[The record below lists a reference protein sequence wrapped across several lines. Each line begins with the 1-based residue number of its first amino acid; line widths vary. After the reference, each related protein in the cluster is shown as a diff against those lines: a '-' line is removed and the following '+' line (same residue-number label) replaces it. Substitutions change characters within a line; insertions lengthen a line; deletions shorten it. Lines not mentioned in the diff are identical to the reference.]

1 VKKKLL
7 DYLGN
12 AVYVGLFII
21 SIIVVIVL
29 HCLNFIDTEKI
40 TWTSIS
46 SGLIAIIGLILFYE
60 RLKNQ
65 GEQVRI
71 QGKQVQIQGEQIQIQ
86 IKQRVDER
94 FNSAINL
101 LGSSETSART
111 NAVYTLHELAL
122 EDDRYCQQIV
132 QILCSHIRS
141 KTNEEAYQETH
152 KERPSN
158 EIQTTLNLLFKKHK
172 HGLYAQDFAKQ
183 EDFPWA
189 DLSHAYLVK
198 ADFRYA
204 QCQGASFKYAQCQG
218 ADFEYAQCQGA
229 DFRDAQCQ
237 GANFRDAQCQGANFD
252 LAQCQEVN
260 FYRAQCQ
267 GASFKSAECQGAN
280 FRDAQCQGAD
290 FWVAQCQ
297 GASFRY
303 AQCQGADF
311 ISAKCQ
317 GVYTLKEVYSQ
328 ELSSRI
334 GEDTEFETLQ
344 LEGKIDKDVIKN
356 IENAKNYF
364 SDSKYRVI
372 QAIIQYNKSKEPKY
386 GTPEDCITGILE
398 NSEQLQSIIEKDW
411 EKLEQLN
418 KKQHD

>member
-1 VKKKLL
+1 MKKKLL
-7 DYLGN
+7 DYLGKLKEN
-12 AVYVGLFII
+12 AVYVGLFIT

-46 SGLIAIIGLILFYE
+46 SGVIAIIGLILFYE

-141 KTNEEAYQETH
+141 KTNEAAYQETH

-158 EIQTTLNLLFKKHK
+158 EIQTTLNLLFNEHK
-172 HGLYAQDFAKQ
+172 YSLYAQDFAKVAG
-183 EDFPWA
+183 FPRA
-189 DLSHAYLVK
+189 DLSHAYLVGASFGLAWCQGASFK
-198 ADFRYA
+198 GA
-204 QCQGASFKYAQCQG
+204 QCQGASFGFAQCQG
-218 ADFEYAQCQGA
+218 ADFWGAQCQGA
-229 DFRDAQCQ
+229 DFRNAECQ
-237 GANFRDAQCQGANFD
+237 GADFF
-252 LAQCQEVN
+252 
-260 FYRAQCQ
+260 FAQCQ
-267 GASFKSAECQGAN
+267 GASFEG
-280 FRDAQCQGAD
+280 
-290 FWVAQCQ
+290 AQCQ
-297 GASFRY
+297 GASFRS
-303 AQCQGADF
+303 ARCQGASFGLAWCQGASFEGTQCQGAY
-311 ISAKCQ
+311 A
-317 GVYTLKEVYSQ
+317 LKEFYSQ
-328 ELSSRI
+328 TLSSRI
-334 GEDTEFETLQ
+334 DRNTEFKFLQ
-344 LEGKIDKDVIKN
+344 LEGEIDKNVIKN
-356 IENAKNYF
+356 IENSKNYLNDF
-364 SDSKYRVI
+364 KYEEI
-372 QAIIQYNKSKEPKY
+372 QEIIKDNTGKKTRY

-398 NSEQLQSIIEKDW
+398 NSEQLQAIIKKDW
-411 EKLEQLN
+411 KLSLCFF
-418 KKQHD
+418 D

>member
-1 VKKKLL
+1 MKKKLL
-7 DYLGN
+7 NFLSKL
-12 AVYVGLFII
+12 YVGLFITL
-21 SIIVVIVL
+21 IIVVLYCFDYI
-29 HCLNFIDTEKI
+29 NTEEKI

-46 SGLIAIIGLILFYE
+46 SGVIAIIGLILFYE

-86 IKQRVDER
+86 IKQQIDER

-111 NAVYTLHELAL
+111 GAIYTLHELAL
-122 EDDRYCQQIV
+122 EEGKYRQQIV
-132 QILCSHIRS
+132 QILCSHVRS

-198 ADFRYA
+198 ADFRGA
-204 QCQGASFKYAQCQG
+204 QCQEAIFKYAQCQG
-218 ADFEYAQCQGA
+218 ADFGNAQCQGASFRGVRCQGASFRGVRCQGAIFEDAQCQGADFGYAQCQGAYFGYVQCQGA

-237 GANFRDAQCQGANFD
+237 GA
-252 LAQCQEVN
+252 
-260 FYRAQCQ
+260 
-267 GASFKSAECQGAN
+267 SFEG
-280 FRDAQCQGAD
+280 AQCQGAD
-290 FWVAQCQ
+290 FEDAKCQ
-297 GASFRY
+297 GADFGY
-303 AQCQGADF
+303 AQCQGAY
-311 ISAKCQ
+311 A
-317 GVYTLKEVYSQ
+317 LQ
-328 ELSSRI
+328 EFSKQTLSSRI
-334 GEDTEFETLQ
+334 GENTEFIFLQ
-344 LEGKIDKDVIKN
+344 LEGEIDEDIIEN
-356 IENAKNYF
+356 IENAKNYLNIEYE
-364 SDSKYRVI
+364 DI
-372 QAIIQYNKSKEPKY
+372 QEIIKDNKSKEPKY
-386 GTPEDCITGILE
+386 GTPEGCTTGILE
-398 NSEQLQSIIEKDW
+398 NSEELQTIIEKDW